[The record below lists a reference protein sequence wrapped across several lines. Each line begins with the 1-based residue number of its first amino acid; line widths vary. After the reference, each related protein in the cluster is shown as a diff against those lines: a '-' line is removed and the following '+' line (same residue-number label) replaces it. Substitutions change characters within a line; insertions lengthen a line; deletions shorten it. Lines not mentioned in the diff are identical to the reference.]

1 MFPCCRLIRSDMSYI
16 LEALKKVDRE
26 RGMGGVPGLATPHE
40 VRRPQIRSN
49 RWLWIIVAMLS
60 VNAVLVFVLL
70 SDRDKEDANSP
81 VPAQVAAEREPVP
94 TTEPPVQAVQPVSE
108 VAAGIEP
115 DPEKQVLP
123 ESRPEQSRGELV
135 MLPEPA
141 YPQNP
146 EPAMPMEDTA
156 DIGIADMTTAQDHS
170 PLQSWFELPQDIR
183 NNIDLPRLDVHV
195 YSEDPRKR
203 FIMVDLQK
211 FREGER
217 LPSGLVVEEILPDGV
232 VLSYQGER
240 FRVDK

>member
-1 MFPCCRLIRSDMSYI
+1 MSYI

-26 RGMGGVPGLATPHE
+26 RGMGGVPSLATPPE
-40 VRRPQIRSN
+40 VRRPQIHSN
-49 RWLWIIVAMLS
+49 RWLWIMVALLS
-60 VNAVLVFVLL
+60 ANAVLVFVLL
-70 SDRDKEDANSP
+70 TARDEGDANSP

-94 TTEPPVQAVQPVSE
+94 KTEPPVQAVQPVSE
-108 VAAGIEP
+108 AVAGIESVP
-115 DPEKQVLP
+115 QKQAMP
-123 ESRPEQSRGELV
+123 ESRPAQSGGELV

-146 EPAMPMEDTA
+146 GPAVPLEDTA
-156 DIGIADMTTAQDHS
+156 DTGINDMTTAQDNT
-170 PLQSWFELPQDIR
+170 PLQSWFELPQEIR
-183 NNIDLPRLDVHV
+183 NNINLPRLDVHV

-217 LPSGLVVEEILPDGV
+217 LPSGLVVEEILPDGM

>member
-1 MFPCCRLIRSDMSYI
+1 MSYI

-49 RWLWIIVAMLS
+49 RWLWIIVALLS
-60 VNAVLVFVLL
+60 ANAVLVFVLL
-70 SDRDKEDANSP
+70 SGRDEGDANSP
-81 VPAQVAAEREPVP
+81 VPAQVAAEREAA
-94 TTEPPVQAVQPVSE
+94 TATEPPVQALQPVSE
-108 VAAGIEP
+108 APADRAP
-115 DPEKQVLP
+115 LPEKPVMP
-123 ESRPEQSRGELV
+123 ESRPARSGGELV

-156 DIGIADMTTAQDHS
+156 DTRVDDMRSAQDNS
-170 PLQSWFELPQDIR
+170 PLQSWFELPQEIR
-183 NNIDLPRLDVHV
+183 NNINLPRLDVHV

-217 LPSGLVVEEILPDGV
+217 LPSGLVVEEILPDGM